1 MSSSRESHLPLTNSQ
16 FTDPYLQIAVATLI
30 DSQPSYGDDSTDLL
44 VKSSTIIPLANCR
57 LGRGVFSSSFVA
69 WSFTDATVQFPNGRW
84 GDQASPAFGELDLS
98 LSLPHTPSGA
108 TTLWGHPLTISDLT
122 KLFARFCRGDLKS
135 LPWCDQGPS
144 KETSVI
150 SEPLAR
156 INEEGFLTIN
166 SQPRVD
172 GVKSNDPSFGWG
184 PKDGYVYQKVSP
196 MHR

>member
-1 MSSSRESHLPLTNSQ
+1 MK
-16 FTDPYLQIAVATLI
+16 IAVATLT
-30 DSQPSYGDDSTDLL
+30 DSRASNGDDSTHLL
-44 VKSSTIIPLANCR
+44 VESSAILPLAYCR
-57 LGRGVFSSSFVA
+57 LGRGTFLLSVIA
-69 WSFTDATVQFPNGRW
+69 YGTDISVQFPNGRW

-108 TTLWGHPLTISDLT
+108 TTLWGHPLTLSDLT

-172 GVKSNDPSFGWG
+172 GAKSSDSSFGWG

-196 MHR
+196 IRH